1 MQTPALRNIP
11 LLAVGDM
18 TNLRDDV
25 IKLRVITIF
34 KFDFAIAMFIPPTVA

>member
-11 LLAVGDM
+11 LLAVADM

-25 IKLRVITIF
+25 IKLRGVTIF
-34 KFDFAIAMFIPPTVA
+34 KFNFLFKNSF